1 MKWFKRIGMAILF
14 LPFILIL
21 GIMVY
26 EIFGMCVNHAAT
38 DRQTKK
44 LQANLIEGI
53 SDLEIINVNSE
64 TGNSSGTG
72 NHVECMSMITF
83 STEMNESEIEGV
95 MAAYYDFDNEY
106 YVIRKEEDGTFSIY
120 LETSAPFRDNIEGH

>member
-21 GIMVY
+21 GVIVF
-26 EIFGMCVNHAAT
+26 EIVGMSVNHAAT

-44 LQANLIEGI
+44 LQADLTEGI

-72 NHVECMSMITF
+72 NHVECMSTIIF
-83 STEMNESEIEGV
+83 STEMNESEIEEA
-95 MAAYYDFDNEY
+95 MAAYYDFDNC
-106 YVIRKEEDGTFSIY
+106 VIRKEENGTFSIY